1 MLPPPP
7 IAASVYALPKPQTQ
21 QQRMPADWVALQRK
35 EQQLQEDLQSLLDAQ
50 AEGLIAGLNSVPD
63 DQASDGSSTPTAQSV
78 RLGIKSPSRRVGR
91 RKPGLRA
98 ARRSISRTIQEL
110 AYVKAEER
118 NLLENDLD
126 DNRAILN
133 QVASWEDKQNKILQ
147 KITSIEQGNN
157 SSRSQSLQQEADRLQ
172 IDIHDLELRLTE
184 MKAKHRR
191 LIAEISGL
199 ENSVQSKLSSFKAS
213 LSLLDGEIRRF
224 LDRPPTLLTAA
235 APDGSTFLTLPPKR
249 RTLSM
254 AKDHWQA
261 GRQELE
267 QRYGRVELEREALE
281 EGAVV
286 WKSVVDRVAAFE
298 MWLADEMRTSS
309 VSDGS
314 KSRQL
319 NGAHGLSDLV
329 TDMDD
334 AIQYI
339 EGKLELAETRNWK
352 LLECCIG
359 AELEAFRRGRQILQQ
374 PIPVTRDG
382 QVFEHEDGE
391 RASTAPPPMSGDA
404 FSPARKKPDQ
414 GSRRKIFHS
423 DDDEPD
429 PELLISHQDTD
440 TESERS
446 DEVK

>member
-7 IAASVYALPKPQTQ
+7 IAASVYVLPKSPTQ
-21 QQRMPADWVALQRK
+21 QQGMPADWVALQRK

-50 AEGLIAGLNSVPD
+50 AEGLIAGLSNVPD

-78 RLGIKSPSRRVGR
+78 RLGVKSPSRRVAR

-98 ARRSISRTIQEL
+98 ARRGISRTIQEL
-110 AYVKAEER
+110 AYIKAEEG

-126 DNRAILN
+126 ENKAILN
-133 QVASWEDKQNKILQ
+133 QVASWEDKQNKIRQ

-157 SSRSQSLQQEADRLQ
+157 SSRSQSLQQEADQLQ
-172 IDIHDLELRLTE
+172 VDIHDLELRLTE

-191 LIAEISGL
+191 LIAEISSL
-199 ENSVQSKLSSFKAS
+199 ENSVQSKLSSYKAS
-213 LSLLDGEIRRF
+213 LSLLDGEIKRF
-224 LDRPPTLLTAA
+224 LDRPPTTATAA
-235 APDGSTFLTLPPKR
+235 APDSSTFLTLPPKR

-254 AKDHWQA
+254 AKDYWQA

-281 EGAVV
+281 EGA
-286 WKSVVDRVAAFE
+286 
-298 MWLADEMRTSS
+298 M
-309 VSDGS
+309 
-314 KSRQL
+314 
-319 NGAHGLSDLV
+319 
-329 TDMDD
+329 
-334 AIQYI
+334 
-339 EGKLELAETRNWK
+339 
-352 LLECCIG
+352 
-359 AELEAFRRGRQILQQ
+359 LEAFKQGRQILQQ
-374 PIPVTRDG
+374 SIPVARDG
-382 QVFEHEDGE
+382 QVPEREDAE
-391 RASTAPPPMSGDA
+391 RASTAPPPTSGDA
-404 FSPARKKPDQ
+404 FSPARKNPDQ
-414 GSRRKIFHS
+414 GSRRRIFHS